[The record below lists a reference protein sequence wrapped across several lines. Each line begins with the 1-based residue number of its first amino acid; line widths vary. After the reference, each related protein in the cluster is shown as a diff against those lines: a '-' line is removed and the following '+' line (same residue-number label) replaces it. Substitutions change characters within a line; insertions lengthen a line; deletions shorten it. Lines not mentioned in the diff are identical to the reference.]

1 MLRKLSPLFLFGAV
15 FALAGVALVTYSVNS
30 AWEQRQYEAE
40 NRVANGAVLDKR
52 KQHLKK
58 SVRHLISYRFATG
71 DGRAME
77 GEGEV
82 QSLAWEALAPGSPI
96 RVEYAAGNPRINR
109 PYDGPRDEWWV
120 LLVFFGAGILF
131 TAVGAGIT
139 NSARKQA
146 IADDASRVFAPSPVR
161 HSQPAPSS
169 QTQLRKNDAIRNRN
183 ARVII
188 PLALAAWLVAI
199 VLDKTDAPKE
209 IFVAFGVCFA
219 VAVPL
224 VVFYLMAEAGWS
236 TLARRFR
243 QIAPFNGAWRQ
254 CPTAYMALV
263 SMDDPGYQ
271 SSKMGFI
278 STLRVGTTAEA
289 LYLSMLFSKVPIL
302 GLFFPNVQIPWST
315 VRKARAFD
323 APGFFSA
330 NLSPGALVQVNYDPN
345 YTGTYIELE
354 IGEPPVFLQLSASVL
369 GDAIERLPFAARA

>member
-1 MLRKLSPLFLFGAV
+1 ML
-15 FALAGVALVTYSVNS
+15 FAA
-30 AWEQRQYEAE
+30 
-40 NRVANGAVLDKR
+40 
-52 KQHLKK
+52 
-58 SVRHLISYRFATG
+58 I
-71 DGRAME
+71 
-77 GEGEV
+77 
-82 QSLAWEALAPGSPI
+82 
-96 RVEYAAGNPRINR
+96 
-109 PYDGPRDEWWV
+109 
-120 LLVFFGAGILF
+120 GAGI
-131 TAVGAGIT
+131 AYI
-139 NSARKQA
+139 ARKQA
-146 IADDASRVFAPSPVR
+146 AAADATRVIATSPGR
-161 HSQPAPSS
+161 RGKLDSSS
-169 QTQLRKNDAIRNRN
+169 QTQLRKSAAMPNKN

-188 PLALAAWLVAI
+188 PLALAFWLGAI
-199 VLDKTDAPKE
+199 VLDQTDAPKE
-209 IFVAFGVCFA
+209 IFVAFAVCFA
-219 VAVPL
+219 VATPL

-243 QIAPFNGAWRQ
+243 QIAPFNGDWRQ

-263 SMDDPGYQ
+263 SMDDPDYQ

-278 STLRVGTTAEA
+278 STLRVGTTSEA
-289 LYLSMLFSKVPIL
+289 LYLSMLFSKIPIL